1 MVAERLVGP
10 LQVLNGLEEA
20 DLVNLARLIL
30 KGWNSFDPG
39 SLPSAEWR
47 TLLAEPSDD
56 VPVEGQQVALWD
68 VTDEP
73 VAEGRDQGS
82 RSAEAAV
89 DTEWFGKQKEE
100 VDGFMEWIMRERD
113 LRGVALASSS
123 VFHHV
128 SCIGSRN
135 RILLASI
142 PLTRSPVLSSAHFR
156 GLYGGAWAK
165 Y

>member
-20 DLVNLARLIL
+20 DCVNLARLIL
-30 KGWNSFDPG
+30 KGWNPFVCG
-39 SLPSAEWR
+39 SPSVTEWR

-56 VPVEGQQVALWD
+56 VPVEGQQVALRD
-68 VTDEP
+68 VTAEL

-82 RSAEAAV
+82 RSAEAVV

-113 LRGVALASSS
+113 LRGVALASSK
-123 VFHHV
+123 VFH
-128 SCIGSRN
+128 
-135 RILLASI
+135 
-142 PLTRSPVLSSAHFR
+142 
-156 GLYGGAWAK
+156 
-165 Y
+165 